1 MPFRVF
7 LWELI
12 PKQVAKGVVLIQT
25 TNTVMKDTGNPNAS
39 LRWRL
44 IPGAKHLQQL
54 LDAELG
60 EKLLY
65 IVDFQDQEF
74 PWSVC
79 SSWSLTYVGPC
90 PEELSQITLALPT
103 SQTSLQSLEAD
114 FILFYF
120 LTSSGNCESSWEKPE
135 TLRRWLVLF
144 LLWFRVN
151 YKLTKCWEE
160 TKDSIDLWF
169 ISFF

>member
-1 MPFRVF
+1 MALLEKAYHWRLPEIRA
-7 LWELI
+7 I
-12 PKQVAKGVVLIQT
+12 PSVSLG
-25 TNTVMKDTGNPNAS
+25 TNTQTGGQRSSSHSNHKYCNERHWQFHCS
-39 LRWRL
+39 LRRRL

-79 SSWSLTYVGPC
+79 SSWSFTYVGPC
-90 PEELSQITLALPT
+90 PEELSRITLALPT

-120 LTSSGNCESSWEKPE
+120 LTSSGNCESS
-135 TLRRWLVLF
+135 
-144 LLWFRVN
+144 
-151 YKLTKCWEE
+151 
-160 TKDSIDLWF
+160 
-169 ISFF
+169 

>member
-12 PKQVAKGVVLIQT
+12 PKQVAKGVILIQT
-25 TNTVMKDTGNPNAS
+25 TSTVMKDTGNSAAS

-44 IPGAKHLQQL
+44 IPGAKQLQQL
-54 LDAELG
+54 LDAEIG

-65 IVDFQDQEF
+65 IVDFQDQES

-79 SSWSLTYVGPC
+79 SSWNLTYVGPC
-90 PEELSQITLALPT
+90 PEELSQITLAFPT
-103 SQTSLQSLEAD
+103 SQISLQSLEGD

-120 LTSSGNCESSWEKPE
+120 LTSFGNCESS
-135 TLRRWLVLF
+135 
-144 LLWFRVN
+144 
-151 YKLTKCWEE
+151 
-160 TKDSIDLWF
+160 
-169 ISFF
+169 